1 MHALLRRVWRVDA
14 MQKLIE
20 FYEMASLNSAALCDS
35 EQLAILDARHALR
48 KFARAME
55 TFKTAPVELLNAD
68 PVSLGLT
75 AREPAR
81 ADR

>member
-1 MHALLRRVWRVDA
+1 

-35 EQLAILDARHALR
+35 EQLAILEARHALH

-55 TFKTAPVELLNAD
+55 TFKMAPVELWNSD
-68 PVSLGLT
+68 PVIRRLAAWEGV
-75 AREPAR
+75 RELPSS
-81 ADR
+81 